1 MAAVLA
7 PPRRFVPE
15 KLHRLVTDKAGNA
28 EDGIRLPIAAILSRA
43 FHFLVSKY
51 SPQRAQRAQRKPRV
65 NVKSKIKRANQKIV
79 TF

>member
-15 KLHRLVTDKAGNA
+15 KLHRLVTDRAGNA

-43 FHFLVSKY
+43 FHLFISQKFCHRGHREHREGISK
-51 SPQRAQRAQRKPRV
+51 
-65 NVKSKIKRANQKIV
+65 KI
-79 TF
+79 FDSFS